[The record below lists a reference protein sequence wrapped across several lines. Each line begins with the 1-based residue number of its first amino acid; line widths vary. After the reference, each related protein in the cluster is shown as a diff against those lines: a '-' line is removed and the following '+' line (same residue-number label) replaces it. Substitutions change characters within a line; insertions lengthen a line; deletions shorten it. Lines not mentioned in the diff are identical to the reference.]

1 MKIYRHFFS
10 AQRQLHETCHITLQF
25 SNKCRKWSSQW
36 KALPALTPFSLLPL
50 LSPTILNPV
59 SVCVCASTA
68 IGALDRFRV
77 ARPLTCRLWSPYSMR
92 RRYIL
97 FILFSRFFFYIL
109 FLFFASFVVSPTAAR
124 PLQGFFHPVS
134 FFFLC
139 FLLRVKSLKWKSI
152 FILLLH
158 VREQCTEGGWKGIGF

>member
-1 MKIYRHFFS
+1 MKIYRHFFF

-36 KALPALTPFSLLPL
+36 KALPTLTPVSLLPL

-97 FILFSRFFFYIL
+97 FILFTRFFFLYFVFVFRFVCGFTDCREAFARL
-109 FLFFASFVVSPTAAR
+109 FSPCFV
-124 PLQGFFHPVS
+124 
-134 FFFLC
+134 FFLC
-139 FLLRVKSLKWKSI
+139 FLLRVKSLK
-152 FILLLH
+152 
-158 VREQCTEGGWKGIGF
+158 

>member
-1 MKIYRHFFS
+1 MKHVTLRSSS
-10 AQRQLHETCHITLQF
+10 ATNAGSGQASGKHSQL
-25 SNKCRKWSSQW
+25 S
-36 KALPALTPFSLLPL
+36 LPFPSSLLPL

-97 FILFSRFFFYIL
+97 FILFSRFFFLYFVFVFRFVCGFTDCREAFARL
-109 FLFFASFVVSPTAAR
+109 FSPCFV
-124 PLQGFFHPVS
+124 
-134 FFFLC
+134 FFFC
-139 FLLRVKSLKWKSI
+139 VFCYV
-152 FILLLH
+152 
-158 VREQCTEGGWKGIGF
+158 

>member
-10 AQRQLHETCHITLQF
+10 AQHETCHITLQF

-36 KALPALTPFSLLPL
+36 KALPALTLSLWPL

-59 SVCVCASTA
+59 SVCGCLNCNRSAGPLPSCALIDLSPMVTLLYA
-68 IGALDRFRV
+68 T
-77 ARPLTCRLWSPYSMR
+77 PLHSLYIIYSFFFIFCFCFSLRLWFHRLPR
-92 RRYIL
+92 GLCKAFFTL
-97 FILFSRFFFYIL
+97 FR
-109 FLFFASFVVSPTAAR
+109 
-124 PLQGFFHPVS
+124 
-134 FFFLC
+134 FFLC

-158 VREQCTEGGWKGIGF
+158 VREHPTRGGRKGIGC

>member
-1 MKIYRHFFS
+1 MKIYRHFFF

-97 FILFSRFFFYIL
+97 FILFTRFFFIFCFCFSLRLWFHRLPRGLCKAFFTL
-109 FLFFASFVVSPTAAR
+109 FR
-124 PLQGFFHPVS
+124 

-158 VREQCTEGGWKGIGF
+158 VREQCTRGGRKGIGF